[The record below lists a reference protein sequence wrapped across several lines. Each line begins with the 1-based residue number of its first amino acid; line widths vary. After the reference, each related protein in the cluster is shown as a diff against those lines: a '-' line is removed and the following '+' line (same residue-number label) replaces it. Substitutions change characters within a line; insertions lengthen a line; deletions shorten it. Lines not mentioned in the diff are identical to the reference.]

1 MTFKIVCVG
10 RIKET
15 YYTDMID
22 AYKRQIGRKH
32 ELVIIQ
38 HEDEK
43 IPQNASDTIK
53 KKIVD
58 TESHKCMESIG
69 KSEYVIALCING
81 KKCTT
86 ELLRE
91 KIRQAELLGTGS
103 ESIRQA
109 EDRGITTV
117 TFLIGGSLGMS
128 DELIRKADFKLSY
141 SNMTFPHQ
149 LMRVML
155 LDQLQIIC
163 DM

>member
-22 AYKRQIGRKH
+22 AYKRQIGRKY

-91 KIRQAELLGTGS
+91 KIR
-103 ESIRQA
+103 RA

>member
-1 MTFKIVCVG
+1 MDRG
-10 RIKET
+10 AARE
-15 YYTDMID
+15 
-22 AYKRQIGRKH
+22 AGALLA
-32 ELVIIQ
+32 E
-38 HEDEK
+38 EG
-43 IPQNASDTIK
+43 K
-53 KKIVD
+53 KK
-58 TESHKCMESIG
+58 
-69 KSEYVIALCING
+69 ALFIPLVGDVKGQARSSVSCSA
-81 KKCTT
+81 
-86 ELLRE
+86 RE
-91 KIRQAELLGTGS
+91 K
-103 ESIRQA
+103 IRQA

>member
-1 MTFKIVCVG
+1 
-10 RIKET
+10 
-15 YYTDMID
+15 MI
-22 AYKRQIGRKH
+22 
-32 ELVIIQ
+32 
-38 HEDEK
+38 
-43 IPQNASDTIK
+43 T
-53 KKIVD
+53 
-58 TESHKCMESIG
+58 
-69 KSEYVIALCING
+69 LCING

-91 KIRQAELLGTGS
+91 K
-103 ESIRQA
+103 IRQA

>member
-69 KSEYVIALCING
+69 KSEYVSG
-81 KKCTT
+81 QYGF
-86 ELLRE
+86 R
-91 KIRQAELLGTGS
+91 RS
-103 ESIRQA
+103 RSIRDDTEGYA
-109 EDRGITTV
+109 EHH
-117 TFLIGGSLGMS
+117 
-128 DELIRKADFKLSY
+128 FK
-141 SNMTFPHQ
+141 
-149 LMRVML
+149 
-155 LDQLQIIC
+155 
-163 DM
+163 

>member
-86 ELLRE
+86 
-91 KIRQAELLGTGS
+91 
-103 ESIRQA
+103 
-109 EDRGITTV
+109 V

>member
-53 KKIVD
+53 
-58 TESHKCMESIG
+58 ENC
-69 KSEYVIALCING
+69 
-81 KKCTT
+81 
-86 ELLRE
+86 
-91 KIRQAELLGTGS
+91 
-103 ESIRQA
+103 
-109 EDRGITTV
+109 
-117 TFLIGGSLGMS
+117 
-128 DELIRKADFKLSY
+128 
-141 SNMTFPHQ
+141 
-149 LMRVML
+149 
-155 LDQLQIIC
+155 
-163 DM
+163 

>member
-53 KKIVD
+53 RK
-58 TESHKCMESIG
+58 
-69 KSEYVIALCING
+69 
-81 KKCTT
+81 
-86 ELLRE
+86 LLIQRATNAWKVLE
-91 KIRQAELLGTGS
+91 NQ
-103 ESIRQA
+103 
-109 EDRGITTV
+109 
-117 TFLIGGSLGMS
+117 
-128 DELIRKADFKLSY
+128 
-141 SNMTFPHQ
+141 NM
-149 LMRVML
+149 
-155 LDQLQIIC
+155 
-163 DM
+163 